1 MEVALRRCRLE
12 RRRRRSRK
20 RRYGSIGRRGG
31 SVRGSSFVEAI
42 RYYSA
47 LFDSLPRWTRA
58 TARATARTAPRGTR
72 WSSSCYRGR
81 SATRWPWAGP
91 CPPATSSSTA
101 GTVRV
106 PRGLARHWHPCWLLL
121 GMSLYACSPR
131 QLGVPSR
138 CRRGIDS
145 RL

>member
-1 MEVALRRCRLE
+1 VEVALRRCRLE

-58 TARATARTAPRGTR
+58 TGASYSEDSPERHAVEQQLLSREIRNPLAVGGPVPTGDVKFDGWHSPGSTRPR
-72 WSSSCYRGR
+72 SPLASLL
-81 SATRWPWAGP
+81 AA
-91 CPPATSSSTA
+91 
-101 GTVRV
+101 
-106 PRGLARHWHPCWLLL
+106 ARHVPLCLLTASAWRPIQMPSWH
-121 GMSLYACSPR
+121 
-131 QLGVPSR
+131 
-138 CRRGIDS
+138 
-145 RL
+145 